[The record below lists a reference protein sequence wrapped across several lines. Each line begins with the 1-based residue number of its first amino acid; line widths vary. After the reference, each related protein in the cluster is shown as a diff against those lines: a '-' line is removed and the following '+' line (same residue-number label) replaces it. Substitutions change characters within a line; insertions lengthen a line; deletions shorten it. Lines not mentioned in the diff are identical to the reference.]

1 MTFVLRPA
9 SNVAAP
15 RGKAVT
21 VGQWVGRKSGA
32 AAMGQKEEICTCRMR

>member
-21 VGQWVGRKSGA
+21 VGQMGREEERRGGEGA
-32 AAMGQKEEICTCRMR
+32 EGGDMYM